1 VGLTGYGERLRELR
15 TERGLTL
22 RQVEERGGPSKDT
35 MSSAERGVHKPNTKT
50 VAKIAKA
57 LGMSAAH
64 LQAELEP
71 SSVATASPP
80 SVEWALAASDE
91 DYDRWIETA
100 PAPDLHKAFIALDQ
114 HAHDIES
121 KALRAYILERSQ
133 KAIDKFFKVMGP
145 ITDWIDRRPNTNTEL
160 DAPERRQAAG

>member
-1 VGLTGYGERLRELR
+1 MTEYGERLRELR

-35 MSSAERGVHKPNTKT
+35 MSSAERGVHKPNMKT
-50 VAKIAKA
+50 IEKIARA
-57 LGMSAAH
+57 LGISTAR

-71 SSVATASPP
+71 PTAEPLSPP
-80 SVEWALAASDE
+80 SLEWALAASDE

-114 HAHDIES
+114 HAQDIES
-121 KALRAYILERSQ
+121 KALRGYILERSQ
-133 KAIDKFFKVMGP
+133 KAIDKFFGILGP
-145 ITDWIDRRPNTNTEL
+145 ITGLIDRRPSTT
-160 DAPERRQAAG
+160 AEREDHESRKAAG